1 MASAQRAKGPYIAS
15 EGAIGQLTSHQYQGA
30 GPGHSHMGVT
40 GSRGRTQVP
49 AFPGVGREVVQH
61 EVTQGAV
68 EVLACGR

>member
-40 GSRGRTQVP
+40 GS
-49 AFPGVGREVVQH
+49 
-61 EVTQGAV
+61 
-68 EVLACGR
+68 L